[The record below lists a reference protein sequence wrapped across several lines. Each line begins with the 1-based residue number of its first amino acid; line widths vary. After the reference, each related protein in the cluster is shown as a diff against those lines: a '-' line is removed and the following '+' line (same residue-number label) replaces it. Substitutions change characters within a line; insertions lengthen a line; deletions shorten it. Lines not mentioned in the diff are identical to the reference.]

1 MPAPYSYDLRIR
13 AIEAV
18 NRGERKI
25 DVCRMF
31 QISRNTLDLWVKRE
45 KETGDCKV
53 IVNFQKGYGH
63 KIKDLEKFREFAKRY
78 KDKSQ
83 EEMAKLWGDD
93 VTQQNIS
100 NALHRIG
107 IRRQKEHTYTTK
119 QNQT

>member
-1 MPAPYSYDLRIR
+1 MICGWIR
-13 AIEAV
+13 PIEAV

-83 EEMAKLWGDD
+83 EEMAKLWGDN

-107 IRRQKEHTYTTK
+107 IRRQK
-119 QNQT
+119 